1 MRLRLPVRRHG
12 SRKGAIGAQLW
23 RFVCGWMQQ
32 QGAPREGTS
41 LAVRLMRRPIGT
53 VKRRVPC
60 AARSQRRSAPL
71 REVLSNLEGL
81 SWELELRA

>member
-1 MRLRLPVRRHG
+1 
-12 SRKGAIGAQLW
+12 
-23 RFVCGWMQQ
+23 MQQ

-41 LAVRLMRRPIGT
+41 LAVRLMRRPNGT

-71 REVLSNLEGL
+71 CRRL
-81 SWELELRA
+81 